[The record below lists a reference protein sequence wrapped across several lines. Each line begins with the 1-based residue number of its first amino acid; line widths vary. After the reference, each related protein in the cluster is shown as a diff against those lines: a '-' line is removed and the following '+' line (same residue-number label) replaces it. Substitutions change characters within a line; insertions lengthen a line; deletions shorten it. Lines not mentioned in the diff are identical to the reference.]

1 MILKVPSNPYSS
13 MILFLS
19 NLPADF
25 VPLLL
30 KGAVSRAEGGL
41 SSPLPTDP
49 HSHVTRILSTPGWGS
64 GRAAHSP
71 DRGAAGRTPA
81 QHRWMLEEQGR
92 QGRASLQASRSRA
105 TRNVIKMKTSHEL
118 SGQGTVLHRSQETVA
133 RLTFKQRSN
142 KIQGERESD
151 SRG

>member
-64 GRAAHSP
+64 GRAAHTAPTAGLPAEHPPSIAGCWKN
-71 DRGAAGRTPA
+71 RGGRGEPACKQAGP
-81 QHRWMLEEQGR
+81 EPP
-92 QGRASLQASRSRA
+92 
-105 TRNVIKMKTSHEL
+105 
-118 SGQGTVLHRSQETVA
+118 ET
-133 RLTFKQRSN
+133 
-142 KIQGERESD
+142 
-151 SRG
+151 